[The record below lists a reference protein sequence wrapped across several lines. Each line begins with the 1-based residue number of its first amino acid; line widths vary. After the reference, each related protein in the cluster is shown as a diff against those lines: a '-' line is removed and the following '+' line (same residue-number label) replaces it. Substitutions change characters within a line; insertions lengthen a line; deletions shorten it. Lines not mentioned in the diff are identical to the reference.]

1 MRLPLVQIRLDV
13 LLNSGQAAE
22 GWEERLMERGGVE
35 EELEVVSGLNGDRAV
50 LDLGN
55 GMGPRE
61 GEC

>member
-1 MRLPLVQIRLDV
+1 V